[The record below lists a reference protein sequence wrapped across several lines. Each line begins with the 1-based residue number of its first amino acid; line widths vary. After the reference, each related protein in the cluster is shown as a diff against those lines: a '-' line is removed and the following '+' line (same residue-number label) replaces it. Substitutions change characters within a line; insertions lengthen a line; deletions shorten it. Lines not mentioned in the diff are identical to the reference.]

1 MKIVNT
7 IIFNKNKELLLC
19 KKRDYWI
26 LPGGKIK
33 KDEKIF
39 IALRRELKEEIN
51 ITKPCIDLLSEKIFN
66 NLETIHGDNIEY
78 VYVFKVSINEN
89 PIAGHEIEEI
99 NYFSKDKLV
108 KLNLS
113 NATRKIL
120 SDLEII

>member
-1 MKIVNT
+1 MKIVNA

-26 LPGGKIK
+26 LPGGKMK
-33 KDEKIF
+33 KNEKIF

-51 ITKPCIDLLSEKIFN
+51 ITKPYIDLLSEKIFN
-66 NLETIHGDNIEY
+66 NLKTIHGDNIEC
-78 VYVFKVSINEN
+78 VYIFKVSINEN
-89 PIAGHEIEEI
+89 PIARHEIEEV

-108 KLNLS
+108 KFNLS
-113 NATRKIL
+113 SATRKIL